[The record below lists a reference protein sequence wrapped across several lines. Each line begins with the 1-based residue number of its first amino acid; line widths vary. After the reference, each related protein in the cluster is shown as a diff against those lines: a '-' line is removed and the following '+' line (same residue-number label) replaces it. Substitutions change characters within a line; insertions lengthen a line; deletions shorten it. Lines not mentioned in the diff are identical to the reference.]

1 MSKAFCS
8 LPWIHLATHPH
19 GGASLCCQSEMEK
32 GTSFAVN
39 EDGHDPIT
47 LNERGVS
54 DLINSK
60 RFKEVRLSML
70 KGERHPACS
79 PCWDREDKGLESKR
93 IFDMKRFKLTPSEAQ
108 AMTAS
113 DGSIKPNIK
122 FLELRLG
129 NTCNIKCVTCN
140 PNSSIAFSKDHEKMI
155 KDPELNFLR
164 DYSWVKPNMSDWT
177 EREEFWVDLNEN
189 APELREIYI
198 NGGEP
203 MLIKKHM
210 EFLTKL
216 VQDGRSKNISL
227 TYSINMTRLID
238 DFKVLW
244 PQFKSVHI
252 ASSIDDWDNKNF
264 YIRYPSSW
272 QQVTSNFQK
281 LLDWGLKP
289 HVLQTISVLN
299 FMSLGEFHK
308 NLQGMFPGTVISY
321 NDVYDPPWFS
331 AKILKPEWRREIIA
345 SLKDQLP
352 DRLLNQ
358 LKSMYDTDEYFEKDF
373 INFKLQMKA
382 FDTLRN
388 TNVKEY
394 FPELEAFLNS
404 KNETLGV

>member
-1 MSKAFCS
+1 MTRAFCS

-47 LNERGVS
+47 LNERGVG
-54 DLINSK
+54 DLVNSK
-60 RFKEVRLSML
+60 RFREVRLSML
-70 KGERHPACS
+70 RGERHPACS

-93 IFDMKRFKLTPSEAQ
+93 IFDMRRFKLSPSEAQ
-108 AMTAS
+108 AITAS
-113 DGSIKPNIK
+113 DGSITPNIK

-140 PNSSIAFSKDHEKMI
+140 PNSSISFAKDHEKMI
-155 KDPELNFLR
+155 QDPKLDFLR
-164 DYSWVKPNMSDWT
+164 DYSWLKPNMSDWT
-177 EREEFWVDLNEN
+177 ERDEFWADIDNCS
-189 APELREIYI
+189 PELSEVYV

-210 EFLTKL
+210 EFLRVL
-216 VQDGRSKNISL
+216 ASDGRSKKISL
-227 TYSINMTRLID
+227 IYSINMTRLLD
-238 DFKVLW
+238 EFKDLW
-244 PQFKSVHI
+244 PKFKSVHI
-252 ASSIDDWDNKNF
+252 ASSIDDWDTRNF

-272 QQVTSNFQK
+272 TQVTDNFRK

-299 FMSLGEFHK
+299 FIGLGDFYENFSK
-308 NLQGMFPGTVISY
+308 MFPDTIVSY

-331 AKILKPEWRREIIA
+331 PKTLKPEWRREIIK
-345 SLKDQLP
+345 SHRGKLP
-352 DRLLNQ
+352 ERLLRQ
-358 LKSMYDTDEYFEKDF
+358 LASMYDTEEYFEKDF
-373 INFKLQMKA
+373 KNFKLQVNAM
-382 FDTLRN
+382 DNLRG

-394 FPELEAFLNS
+394 FPKLEAFLNS

>member
-8 LPWIHLATHPH
+8 LPWLHLATHPH

-39 EDGHDPIT
+39 EDGRDPIT
-47 LNERGVS
+47 LNDRGVE

-60 RFKEVRLSML
+60 RFREVRLSML
-70 KGERHPACS
+70 MGERHPACS

-93 IFDMKRFKLTPSEAQ
+93 TFDMKRFRMNLDEAKALTSA
-108 AMTAS
+108 

-140 PNSSIAFSKDHEKMI
+140 PNSSITFAKDHEKMI
-155 KDPELNFLR
+155 QNPSMNFLR

-177 EREEFWVDLNEN
+177 EREEFWSDLNAH

-210 EFLTKL
+210 DFLKGL
-216 VQDGRSKNISL
+216 VDDGRSKKISL
-227 TYSINMTRLID
+227 IYSINMTRLLNE
-238 DFKVLW
+238 FRELW
-244 PQFKSVHI
+244 PHFKSVHI
-252 ASSIDDWDNKNF
+252 ASSIDAWDQKNF

-272 QQVTSNFQK
+272 QQVTENFQK
-281 LLDWGLKP
+281 LLHWGLKP

-299 FMSLGEFHK
+299 LMSLGDFYRSF
-308 NLQGMFPGTVISY
+308 QQRFPDTVVSY

-331 AKILKPEWRREIIA
+331 AKVLKPEWRREILA
-345 SLKDQLP
+345 QLEPQLP
-352 DRLLNQ
+352 GRLFAQ
-358 LKSMYDTDEYFEKDF
+358 LRSMYDTEEYFEKDF
-373 INFKLQMKA
+373 HNFKLQMRA
-382 FDTLRN
+382 FDELRG
-388 TNVKEY
+388 TDVCEY
-394 FPELEAFLNS
+394 FPELEKFLNS
-404 KNETLGV
+404 KNETLRI